1 MSLNTDFMVK
11 VAHTAIQGVPVT
23 LQIVLVALLISLPIG
38 CLFALIRIYRI
49 KGLEQIVKLYVSFV
63 RGTPIIAQILIVYS
77 AFPSLLNMI
86 IGKAAFSIN
95 PIYYAYIVFTLNSI
109 ATLTEVFRSAL
120 QTVDKGQME
129 AGLMV
134 GMQPRQTFWRII
146 LPQALISALPNI
158 TNATLY
164 LIKNSSLAFIMS
176 VKDITAIAKTEAAFN
191 YNFLEAYLVVWI
203 YYLIIC
209 YSAEVIFYLLERY
222 FSKFRRST
230 KKTNL
235 FNWRPLS
242 IKQPEVRAE
251 ADLTESER
259 TNHAQ
264 NRGLKKRL

>member
-1 MSLNTDFMVK
+1 MSLNTDFMVQ
-11 VAHTAIQGVPVT
+11 VAYAVIHGVPVT
-23 LQIVLVALLISLPIG
+23 LRIVLVALLISLPIG
-38 CLFALIRIYRI
+38 VLFALIRIYRI
-49 KGLEQIVKLYVSFV
+49 KGLEQLVKLYVSLV

-77 AFPSLLNMI
+77 AFPSLLNVM
-86 IGKAAFSIN
+86 IGKAAFDID
-95 PIYYAYIVFTLNSI
+95 PIYYAYIVFTLNGI

-129 AGLMV
+129 AGLLV
-134 GMQPRQTFWRII
+134 GMQPHQTFWRII

-158 TNATLY
+158 ANTTLH

-191 YNFLEAYLVVWI
+191 YNFLEAYLVAWV

-222 FSKFRRST
+222 FSRYRRPT
-230 KKTNL
+230 KKTTG
-235 FNWRPLS
+235 FNWLPIRA
-242 IKQPEVRAE
+242 KQPKLTVRT
-251 ADLTESER
+251 DLTESER

-264 NRGLKKRL
+264 N

>member
-11 VAHTAIQGVPVT
+11 VAQTAIQGVPVT
-23 LQIVLVALLISLPIG
+23 LQIVLVALVIAFPIG
-38 CLFALIRIYRI
+38 ILFALIRIYRV
-49 KGLEQIVKLYVSFV
+49 KGLQRLVQFYVSLV

-86 IGKAAFSIN
+86 IGRAAFAIN
-95 PIYYAYIVFTLNSI
+95 PIYYAYIVFTLNAI

-158 TNATLY
+158 ANTTLY

-191 YNFLEAYLVVWI
+191 YNFLEAYLVVWV

-209 YSAEVIFYLLERY
+209 YAAEVVFYLLERY
-222 FSKFRRST
+222 FSKYRRPI
-230 KKTNL
+230 KKTSG
-235 FNWRPLS
+235 FNWLPFG
-242 IKQPEVRAE
+242 IKQPK
-251 ADLTESER
+251 LER
-259 TNHAQ
+259 KQ
-264 NRGLKKRL
+264 S

>member
-1 MSLNTDFMVK
+1 MSLDTNFMVK
-11 VAHTAIQGVPVT
+11 VAYTALQGIPVT
-23 LQIVLVALLISLPIG
+23 LNIVLVALLISLPIG
-38 CLFALIRIYRI
+38 VLFALIRIYRI
-49 KGLEQIVKLYVSFV
+49 KVLEQFVKFYVSLV

-77 AFPSLLNMI
+77 AFPSLLNVI
-86 IGKAAFSIN
+86 IGKAAFDIN

-146 LPQALISALPNI
+146 LPQALISAVPNI
-158 TNATLY
+158 ANATLY

-191 YNFLEAYLVVWI
+191 YNFLEAYLVVWV

-222 FSKFRRST
+222 FSRYRRPT
-230 KKTNL
+230 KQTTG
-235 FNWRPLS
+235 FNWLPFSL
-242 IKQPEVRAE
+242 KQPKLTAKT
-251 ADLTESER
+251 DLTESER
-259 TNHAQ
+259 TNHA
-264 NRGLKKRL
+264 NN

>member
-1 MSLNTDFMVK
+1 MLLNTDFMVK

-38 CLFALIRIYRI
+38 VLFALIRIYRI
-49 KGLEQIVKLYVSFV
+49 KGLELIVKFYVSLV

-77 AFPSLLNMI
+77 AFPSLLNIM

-158 TNATLY
+158 ANATLY

-191 YNFLEAYLVVWI
+191 YNFLEAYLVVWV

-209 YSAEVIFYLLERY
+209 YCAEIIFNLLERY
-222 FSKFRRST
+222 FSKYRRSA
-230 KKTNL
+230 KKSTG
-235 FNWRPLS
+235 FNWNPFS
-242 IKQPEVRAE
+242 IKQPKLVVKT
-251 ADLTESER
+251 DLTESER
-259 TNHAQ
+259 TNNAH
-264 NRGLKKRL
+264 N